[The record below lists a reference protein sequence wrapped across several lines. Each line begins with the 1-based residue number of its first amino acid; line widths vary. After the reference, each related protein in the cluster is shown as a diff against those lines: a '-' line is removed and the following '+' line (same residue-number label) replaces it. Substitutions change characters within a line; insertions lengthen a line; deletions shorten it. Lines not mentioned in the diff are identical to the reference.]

1 MKRLK
6 QKAAIIFGTFGLI
19 FIAGCIAL
27 SIASIRQLLGVE
39 RSEWLNSLFTWI
51 SACSAFFL
59 GIIVYLQNERFKLES
74 DLSAQEAKETSE
86 KYNQQL
92 YTINNRLL
100 QLEENKEKAFIT
112 FSQRVVQ
119 VYNDD
124 DKFSLGEKPYVAS
137 FRSDVVVDNAQSLC
151 DGCGVFVFG
160 LVNLTDTPIRSIE
173 IEKLRISY
181 KNWYTDESQEIAFF
195 ERGGFIPSPLTTRN
209 KEFLCTFVVPK
220 AKNIAVDLPEKAEIV
235 LSLTVSTE
243 SIFGRE
249 TRQRFML
256 RLQKETAYFKAPCP
270 YLFNLYCF
278 ESSHND

>member
-1 MKRLK
+1 MKQLK
-6 QKAAIIFGTFGLI
+6 RKAVITFGLSSLI
-19 FIAGCIAL
+19 FVAGCVAL
-27 SIASIRQLLGVE
+27 LVASVDQWFGIE
-39 RSEWLNSLFTWI
+39 HSEWLNSLFTWI

-92 YTINNRLL
+92 YAINNRLL

-124 DKFSLGEKPYVAS
+124 DKFSLAEKPYVAS
-137 FRSDVVVDNAQSLC
+137 FRSDVAVDNAQSLS
-151 DGCGVFVFG
+151 DGCAVFILG
-160 LVNLTDTPIRSIE
+160 LVNLTDIPIRSIE
-173 IEKLRISY
+173 IKKLRISY
-181 KNWYTDESQEIAFF
+181 KNWYTDEQQKIAFF
-195 ERGGFIPSPLTTRN
+195 EEGGFIPSPLTQRN
-209 KEFLCTFVVPK
+209 KEFLCTFVIPET
-220 AKNIAVDLPEKAEIV
+220 KNIAMDLPEKNEIV
-235 LSLTVSTE
+235 MSFIVSTE
-243 SIFGRE
+243 SVFGRE

-278 ESSHND
+278 ESSNSD